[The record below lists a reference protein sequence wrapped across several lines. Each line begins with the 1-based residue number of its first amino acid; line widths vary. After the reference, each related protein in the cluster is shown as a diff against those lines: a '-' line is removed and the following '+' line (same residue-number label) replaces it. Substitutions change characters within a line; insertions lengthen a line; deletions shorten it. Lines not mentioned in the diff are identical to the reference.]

1 MPKSRWQTGFEA
13 LAQELRKVA
22 AGRRHIVA
30 ADPAADGIE
39 YSADAIEQKVRALLE
54 PTTMLTPEEWAAE
67 QDPPVAAG
75 TARRW
80 CRDGELEHIE
90 TPRGYLIPVGTERK
104 PKKPLQL
111 MGLPVRE
118 DPELPAGTVEVR
130 TLGGKVVGRLENV
143 AADDLEQVEAAS

>member
-1 MPKSRWQTGFEA
+1 MPKSRWQLGFEQ
-13 LAQELRKVA
+13 LAQELRQVA

-30 ADPAADGIE
+30 ADPAADALDFAAAKAE
-39 YSADAIEQKVRALLE
+39 EKVRALLE

-90 TPRGYLIPVGTERK
+90 TARGYLIPVGTERK
-104 PKKPLQL
+104 PKPRVL
-111 MGLPVRE
+111 GLPVRE
-118 DPELPAGTVEVR
+118 DAAVPPGHVEVR
-130 TLGGKVVGRLENV
+130 DVAGRVIGTVRGFPDEL
-143 AADDLEQVEAAS
+143 VEAAS